1 MIDLHTHILPGVDDG
16 AVDLEVSLSMGR
28 YGAEGGL
35 NVVAATPHFYQ
46 IPDWNLVKKKVA
58 ELQQE
63 FDQAE
68 IPLKLVPGAELMIDL
83 DLLELDTMEIPTYG
97 DGGKFCLIELP
108 LQQIP
113 MYTEEVIF
121 NLQTRGITPI
131 IAHPERY
138 AAVVEAPNLALE
150 WIRQGCLIQMNAG
163 SILGRFGSKILE
175 TAEIMLT
182 HQMVHLVGSDAH
194 GFERRRLNLP
204 EARDALKNIVG
215 STVARHLTETN
226 PDLILKG
233 TFQATA
239 KPQEY
244 RKRKRFLFF

>member
-108 LQQIP
+108 LQHKNNFLCTP
-113 MYTEEVIF
+113 RKLFLTCKRGGLPLLLLTLSGM
-121 NLQTRGITPI
+121 LQ
-131 IAHPERY
+131 
-138 AAVVEAPNLALE
+138 
-150 WIRQGCLIQMNAG
+150 
-163 SILGRFGSKILE
+163 
-175 TAEIMLT
+175 
-182 HQMVHLVGSDAH
+182 
-194 GFERRRLNLP
+194 
-204 EARDALKNIVG
+204 
-215 STVARHLTETN
+215 
-226 PDLILKG
+226 
-233 TFQATA
+233 
-239 KPQEY
+239 
-244 RKRKRFLFF
+244 